1 MTMTSIDEK
10 LIHLLAPLRAI
21 RPSEKALHNVLN
33 KIPQS
38 SEGQGVTQ
46 EVGYRYTLWSWSGMR
61 YYASV
66 ATLGLLMF
74 AFWPSKAL
82 EPILEVQAMEIE
94 SEEFLIDLDMA
105 EESLLEETLM
115 MDIDFEYESS
125 DN

>member
-1 MTMTSIDEK
+1 
-10 LIHLLAPLRAI
+10 
-21 RPSEKALHNVLN
+21 
-33 KIPQS
+33 
-38 SEGQGVTQ
+38 
-46 EVGYRYTLWSWSGMR
+46 MR